1 MSDYP
6 IDRWRVGDVTVTKV
20 VECVQKW
27 PFEAL
32 LPGASEDVVGSL
44 EWLAPYVHHDGR
56 MLISFHAFVVESQG
70 RTILVDT
77 CIGNDKD
84 RTVGVFAQQQSNFLV
99 DLAEAGVGAD
109 DVDIVFCTHLHVD
122 HVGWNTSLVDG
133 RWVPTFPQAR
143 HLFHRGEYEFWRTE
157 PQNIGDVF
165 GDSVAPVMEAGL
177 ADLVDD
183 GHRITDDVVLEPT
196 VGHTPGHC
204 SVRIE
209 SGGQRAVITGD
220 MTHHPVQ
227 LARPDLCSSADWDEV
242 RAEATRR
249 EAFERWGGDTLVLG
263 THFASP
269 TAGRLE
275 PDGDAWRLVS

>member
-1 MSDYP
+1 
-6 IDRWRVGDVTVTKV
+6 VTVTEV
-20 VECVQKW
+20 VECEQKW

-32 LPGASEDVVGSL
+32 LPGATDDVIGSL
-44 EWLAPYVHHDGR
+44 DWLAPYVNDDGR

-84 RTVGVFAQQQSNFLV
+84 RTVGVFAGLQSNFLD
-99 DLAEAGVGAD
+99 DLAGAGFTTGD
-109 DVDIVFCTHLHVD
+109 IDIVFCTHLHVD

-133 RWVPTFPQAR
+133 AWVPTFPQAR
-143 HLFHRGEYEFWRTE
+143 HLFHRAEYEYWRSE
-157 PQNIGDVF
+157 PQDIGDVF
-165 GDSVAPVMEAGL
+165 GDSVAPVMDAGL

-183 GHRITDDVVLEPT
+183 GHRITDEVVLEPT
-196 VGHTPGHC
+196 FGHTPGHC

-209 SGGQRAVITGD
+209 SGGERAVITGD

-227 LARPDLCSSADWDEV
+227 FARPDLCSSADWDQA
-242 RAEATRR
+242 RAEVTRR
-249 EAFERWGGDTLVLG
+249 EAFARWGGATLVLG

>member
-1 MSDYP
+1 
-6 IDRWRVGDVTVTKV
+6 
-20 VECVQKW
+20 
-27 PFEAL
+27 
-32 LPGASEDVVGSL
+32 
-44 EWLAPYVHHDGR
+44 
-56 MLISFHAFVVESQG
+56 MLISFHAFVVESEG

-84 RTVGVFAQQQSNFLV
+84 RTVGVFAQLQSNFLA
-99 DLAEAGVGAD
+99 DLAEAGVGAG

-122 HVGWNTSLVDG
+122 HVGWNTTLVDG
-133 RWVPTFPQAR
+133 SWTPTFPGAR
-143 HLFHRGEYEFWRTE
+143 HLFHRTEYEYWRSE
-157 PQNIGDVF
+157 PQDIGDVF

-183 GHRITDDVVLEPT
+183 GHRITGEVVLEPT

-227 LARPDLCSSADWDEV
+227 FARPDLCSTADWDQA

-249 EAFERWGGDTLVLG
+249 EAYARWGADTLVLG

-275 PDGDAWRLVS
+275 REGDAWRLC